1 MARLLKWQA
10 YRDAFAGIP
19 RKYDASF
26 TVEELAPEHGKFLVE
41 NSERVFPLELSSKH
55 KSETQNPFK
64 DPVWLVVHSGPA
76 AEVRALIEYASI
88 KATNTAPRFVVVS
101 PRALDL
107 PAGVTCMAH
116 PRAWELF
123 PHAERIVTA
132 CGFNSML
139 EAAPWRAKH
148 LYLPL
153 ERRFDDQFQRAQR
166 AGR

>member
-1 MARLLKWQA
+1 
-10 YRDAFAGIP
+10 
-19 RKYDASF
+19 
-26 TVEELAPEHGKFLVE
+26 VEELAPEHAEFLAQ
-41 NSERVFPLELSSKH
+41 NSEQVLPFELPVDAKA
-55 KSETQNPFK
+55 QAGNPFGK

-76 AEVRALIEYASI
+76 AEVRSLIEFARG
-88 KATNTAPRFVVVS
+88 KTGNTAPRFVVVS

-107 PAGVTCMAH
+107 PAGIERISH

-148 LYLPL
+148 LFLPL
-153 ERRFDDQFQRAQR
+153 ERRFDDQHLRAAR
-166 AGR
+166 ARC